1 MQDHLI
7 FANYLNIMKK
17 VKYPLGVVLSGGSVR
32 GSAHIGFLERLVELG
47 KRPDIIA
54 GASAGAMIGAFYASG
69 KSSKE
74 MMDFFKTT
82 PLFKYKSFNPLKPGI
97 FNTEKYLEIFSN
109 FIPATFEELNIPLII
124 ATTNL
129 ETGKAEYFDSGDLYK
144 PLLASCAVPFVFAP
158 VEINE
163 CLYVDGGV
171 MDNFPLEQLLGKC
184 EKIVGSFLGNPGPM
198 TRKDV
203 SSKLKISSRVTEL
216 IMYSASR
223 PKFPLTDLTIE
234 HPLQTYS
241 YFDQKKMEEIYQ
253 VGYEYCCNNIVSET
267 F

>member
-1 MQDHLI
+1 
-7 FANYLNIMKK
+7 MKK

-32 GSAHIGFLERLVELG
+32 GSAHIGFLERLDELG
-47 KRPDIIA
+47 KKPDIIA

-74 MMDFFKTT
+74 MMDFFNTT

-97 FNTEKYLEIFSN
+97 FDTDKYLQIFSD
-109 FIPATFEELNIPLII
+109 FIPATFEELDIPLII

-129 ETGKAEYFDSGDLYK
+129 QTGESEYFDSGDLYR
-144 PLLASCAVPFVFAP
+144 PLLASCAIPFVFAP
-158 VEINE
+158 VEINDS
-163 CLYVDGGV
+163 LYVDGGV
-171 MDNFPLEQLLGKC
+171 MDNFPVEQLTESC
-184 EKIVGSFLGNPGPM
+184 EKVLGSFLGNPGPM

-203 SSKLKISSRVTEL
+203 NTKLKISSRVKEL

-223 PKFPLTDLTIE
+223 PKFSLTDLTIE
-234 HPLQTYS
+234 HPLQSYS
-241 YFDQKKMEEIYQ
+241 YFDQKKMEEIYR
-253 VGYEYCCNNIVSET
+253 VGYEYCCNNITSDS